1 MRAGG
6 GGWFPGVGQCREGNS
21 RVGTAQKAK
30 DVMIHD
36 QRKAS

>member
-1 MRAGG
+1 MGG
-6 GGWFPGVGQCREGNS
+6 RSGFLEW